1 MLHVNA
7 ICFQQLQRAA
17 DCCCKRT
24 KAALCQ
30 VHAALEC
37 GQLMQA
43 AQMSEALLPQSLTA
57 LQDTQSMDWA
67 LYSNCI
73 QTVFKLF
80 SNCIQTVFKLY
91 AAWFG

>member
-1 MLHVNA
+1 
-7 ICFQQLQRAA
+7 
-17 DCCCKRT
+17 
-24 KAALCQ
+24 
-30 VHAALEC
+30 
-37 GQLMQA
+37 MQA